1 MNWPNSLKKGREQA
15 VSAGSTII
23 TETGAR
29 MRKLWYTTLH
39 RLGGTKEK
47 VVCFRPK
54 KIGNTSFTHEG
65 KEKRTIKAGI
75 KSKVSGN
82 EPDGWWNNC
91 PRRE

>member
-1 MNWPNSLKKGREQA
+1 M
-15 VSAGSTII
+15 
-23 TETGAR
+23 
-29 MRKLWYTTLH
+29 H

-82 EPDGWWNNC
+82 EPDG
-91 PRRE
+91 